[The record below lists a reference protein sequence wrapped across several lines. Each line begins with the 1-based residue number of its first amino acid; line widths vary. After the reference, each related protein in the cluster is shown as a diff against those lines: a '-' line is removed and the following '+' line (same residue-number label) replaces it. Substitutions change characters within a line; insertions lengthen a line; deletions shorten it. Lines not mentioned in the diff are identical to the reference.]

1 MLRIS
6 KLTDYAVVIATHLA
20 ACPQAHN
27 VRDLALETRIPQ
39 PTVSKVL
46 KRLARHGLVVSQRG
60 VHGGYRLARAA
71 DAINVAEVIAA
82 LEGPI
87 AVTECSNHVL
97 RGCEYEGGCGVQ
109 AHWQRINTAVHD
121 ALSGITLADM
131 ARPDVRGLV
140 SITSS
145 PRHDGN
151 FIRTYS

>member
-6 KLTDYAVVIATHLA
+6 KLTDYAVVLATHLA
-20 ACPQAHN
+20 ACPQPHN

-60 VHGGYRLARAA
+60 VHGGYRLARGA
-71 DAINVAEVIAA
+71 DEINVADVIAA

-87 AVTECSNHVL
+87 AVTECSNHVQHA
-97 RGCEYEGGCGVQ
+97 CEYEGGCGVQ
-109 AHWQRINTAVHD
+109 AHWQRINSAVHD

-131 ARPDVRGLV
+131 ARPQMRGLV
-140 SITSS
+140 PLKSS

-151 FIRTYS
+151 FNRPHS